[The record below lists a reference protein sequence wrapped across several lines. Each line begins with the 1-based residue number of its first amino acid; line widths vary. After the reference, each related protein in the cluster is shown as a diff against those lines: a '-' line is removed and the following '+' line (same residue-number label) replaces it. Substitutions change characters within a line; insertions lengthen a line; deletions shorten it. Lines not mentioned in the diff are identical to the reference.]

1 MPVVTA
7 SNRGQIVIPREIRKK
22 LNIGP
27 GKRIAVKLEGDHVLL
42 IPLPDDPVE
51 SFCGIF
57 KDKASLTR
65 ELMEQKKK
73 EREHEAKKLTG

>member
-1 MPVVTA
+1 MPVVKT
-7 SNRGQIVIPREIRKK
+7 SSRGQIVIPREVRKK

-57 KDKASLTR
+57 KNKASLTQ
-65 ELMEQKKK
+65 ELMNQKTK
-73 EREHEAKKLTG
+73 EREREGKKLTG